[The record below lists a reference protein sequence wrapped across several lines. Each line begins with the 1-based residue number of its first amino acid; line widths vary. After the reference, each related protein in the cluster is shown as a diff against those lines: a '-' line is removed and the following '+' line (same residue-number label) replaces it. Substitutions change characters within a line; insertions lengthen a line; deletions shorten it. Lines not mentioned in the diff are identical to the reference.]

1 VDALTRTAI
10 TGTSRETPPAN
21 GLPTDDL
28 LGSAQRSPERD
39 LLLRAGM
46 HAVYK
51 SAGRRAEAG
60 VEAPVPASEEKFPAC
75 SAKAAEIL
83 RRLLTGQRPAILREA
98 LDRLRLAG
106 LRVPHA
112 LLPAALD
119 VRQTELRPTV
129 AAVLGERGPWLAAQ
143 NPDWGWA
150 AATGT
155 TEEADETIWE
165 EGAPGERISTLR
177 RVRGRDPALGLA
189 WVEDVWKS
197 EKADARVAIV
207 TALETGLSSGD
218 EEFLQGVLDDRS
230 VRVRE
235 AAATLL
241 ALIPESD
248 YAGRAAARAD
258 AILVRYEPP
267 AGGLRGVAA
276 GLSRRGHAGGLAVE
290 PPEDSDAGWGRDL
303 PGDVPEHGVG
313 EKAWRISRALSVV
326 TPAHWEK
333 RFGVV
338 PADLISAAHG
348 DWEMALL
355 AGWCQASVLHRESS
369 WAVPLWRACYRLEH
383 DLEGWQTWQIALSM
397 ANLLP
402 QSELALAIAQ
412 LPKNGEMP
420 FRLSSTLQ
428 AISGPWQQDLSEAF
442 LEGLRRRISGICRY
456 GPAQGEEP
464 WVTALPHASV
474 SLASGCLKRANGFR
488 ESLEGCRGLPDHAL
502 RRWGPELER
511 FEETLELRRK
521 LVEEIPL

>member
-1 VDALTRTAI
+1 VDALTRVAT
-10 TGTSRETPPAN
+10 TGTSREAPPAS

-28 LGSAQRSPERD
+28 LGGAEMNPERN

-51 SAGRRAEAG
+51 SAGRRAETG
-60 VEAPVPASEEKFPAC
+60 VEAPVPAPEETLPAC
-75 SAKAAEIL
+75 SARAAEIV
-83 RRLLTGQRPAILREA
+83 RRLLTGQRPEILREA

-119 VRQTELRPTV
+119 VRQTELRPAV
-129 AAVLGERGPWLAAQ
+129 AAVLGERGLWLATQ

-150 AATGT
+150 VATGAS
-155 TEEADETIWE
+155 EEADEAVWE
-165 EGAPGERISTLR
+165 EGAVGARISTLH
-177 RVRGRDPALGLA
+177 RVRGQDPVLGLA

-197 EKADARVAIV
+197 EKADARVAMV
-207 TALETGLSSGD
+207 KALETGLSSGD
-218 EEFLQGVLDDRS
+218 EVFLEGALDDRS

-241 ALIPESD
+241 ARIPDSA

-267 AGGLRGVAA
+267 AGGLRGVAT
-276 GLSRRGHAGGLAVE
+276 GLSRRGHAGRLAVE
-290 PPEDSDAGWGRDL
+290 PPEHPDAGWSRDI
-303 PGDVPEHGVG
+303 PGDVPERGVG
-313 EKAWRISRALSVV
+313 EMAWRISRALSVV

-333 RFGVV
+333 HFGVTA
-338 PADLISAAHG
+338 PDLISAARG

-355 AGWCQASVLHRESS
+355 AGWCWASMLHRESS
-369 WAVPLWRACYRLEH
+369 WAVPLWQACYRLEH
-383 DLEGWQTWQIALSM
+383 DVEGWQTWQIALSM

-402 QSELALAIAQ
+402 QSDLALSIGQ

-420 FRLSSTLQ
+420 SRLSSTLQ
-428 AISGPWQQDLSEAF
+428 AISGPWQPDLSEAF
-442 LEGLRRRISGICRY
+442 LEGLRRRISGICQY

-464 WVTALPHASV
+464 WVTALPRASI
-474 SLASGCLKRANGFR
+474 SLASGCLQQASGFR
-488 ESLEGCRGLPDHAL
+488 DSLERCPGLPDHAL